1 MGGGSL
7 CPSWSPWMS
16 PCCSRSPMSMQWPPW
31 RRSSRSR
38 VSLWGAPGGSWGG
51 GGGHRGGCPHF
62 AGEGEHR
69 GVPAMEGQKAGKG
82 WGGTTHR
89 GPQGC
94 LWSPRGSLSFG
105 RGPCP
110 LGGGFGAALAMGFPG
125 CGPRCGPS
133 AVCGGSG
140 GPQVCPSHGGS
151 PQIGTQHW
159 RVWPPQRPPQLSLC
173 MGVPAGFGGG
183 PQVDPMG
190 ISGVLSTALPI
201 EVCPVVCRPP
211 PPVVPPY
218 GIWETPGLSLEG
230 GSWGGRGPQVCPFN
244 GVLGMGG
251 VSKSVPAMNG
261 VLGWG
266 DL

>member
-1 MGGGSL
+1 
-7 CPSWSPWMS
+7 MS
-16 PCCSRSPMSMQWPPW
+16 PCCSRSPMSTQWPPW

-69 GVPAMEGQKAGKG
+69 GVPAMEGEKAGKG

-110 LGGGFGAALAMGFPG
+110 LGGGFGAALAMGVPG

-159 RVWPPQRPPQLSLC
+159 RVRPPQLSLC

-201 EVCPVVCRPP
+201 EVSCC
-211 PPVVPPY
+211 VPPY